1 MMYAM
6 NRSSRPE
13 VFCEKGVLGNL
24 TKFTGKS
31 LCERAQN
38 AAAELEVIYT
48 NRPQVFNRLSQSTR

>member
-6 NRSSRPE
+6 NKSSLPE
-13 VFCEKGVLGNL
+13 VFCKKGVLGNL

-31 LCERAQN
+31 LCQRAQN

-48 NRPQVFNRLSQSTR
+48 NRP